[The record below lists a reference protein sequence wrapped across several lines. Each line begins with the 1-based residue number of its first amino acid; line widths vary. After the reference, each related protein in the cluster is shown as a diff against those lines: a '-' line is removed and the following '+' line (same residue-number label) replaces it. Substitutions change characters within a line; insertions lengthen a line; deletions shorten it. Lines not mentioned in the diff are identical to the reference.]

1 MLRLT
6 LLALTVALAL
16 PAHAQTKREL
26 VAKLVKIQQP
36 GIENVGRAIAAQ
48 NAQRALQAA
57 GQALGGVPKD
67 KRDAVAKDIQADV
80 KKFYDDIEPVLRD
93 RAVKLAPA
101 TVSPLYEERLSEA
114 ELKQVIAWMESPVSK
129 KVQQIDAELGKTLA
143 QKIVEDARPAVEPKF
158 QALEQQIRQ
167 RLQAGSATPPA
178 PDAAKK

>member
-1 MLRLT
+1 MLKVA
-6 LLALTVALAL
+6 LLACMVALAL
-16 PAHAQTKREL
+16 PVQAQTKKEL

-80 KKFYDDIEPVLRD
+80 KKFYDEVEPVLRE
-93 RAVKLAPA
+93 RAVKLAPTTFA
-101 TVSPLYEERLSEA
+101 PLYEERLSEA

-129 KVQQIDAELGKTLA
+129 KVQQIDADLGKSLA
-143 QKIVEDARPAVEPKF
+143 QKIVEDARPAIEPKF

-167 RLQAGSATPPA
+167 RLQTNSAAQPA
-178 PDAAKK
+178 PDAT